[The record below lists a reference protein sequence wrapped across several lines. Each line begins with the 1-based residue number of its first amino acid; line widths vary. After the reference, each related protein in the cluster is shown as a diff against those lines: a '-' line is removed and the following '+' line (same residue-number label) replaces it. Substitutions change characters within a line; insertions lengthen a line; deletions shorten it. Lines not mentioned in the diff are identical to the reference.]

1 MKAYKNNCI
10 FHFFVIPVSFYQII
24 KRTVMRR
31 SPVGANFGACRCFS
45 QARIST
51 PSPTSISKLSDILG
65 ISTDVLLKGAKDI
78 SPVGHDFLDAP
89 AEYSIPAVG
98 KIRPY
103 GKSYIFDEQYG
114 SAWAYVPNPNDYIY
128 YTLDDDAMAPRIM
141 TGDTALIHYQ
151 QRLCDGDI
159 GLFIYNPYPVGFIAQ
174 YKQVGSSI
182 VLHFFNSTREDFVA
196 KSNLLDHLFI
206 IGKVVETRVKW

>member
-1 MKAYKNNCI
+1 M
-10 FHFFVIPVSFYQII
+10 
-24 KRTVMRR
+24 T
-31 SPVGANFGACRCFS
+31 
-45 QARIST
+45 T
-51 PSPTSISKLSDILG
+51 
-65 ISTDVLLKGAKDI
+65 
-78 SPVGHDFLDAP
+78 GHDLPDSIAGSDGCFLRLPCCLPKAD
-89 AEYSIPAVG
+89 VVH
-98 KIRPY
+98 
-103 GKSYIFDEQYG
+103 G

-141 TGDTALIHYQ
+141 AGDTALIHYQ